1 MHSEGS
7 GYDCMIRDL
16 WEKAVLWY
24 LALLYRFWPASPHL
38 PEYRVALNLARKY
51 GCRTV
56 LDVGCGRG
64 NLGKLLIKH
73 GIARRYLGIDI
84 VKLFNVEDPRAV
96 FVNADAR
103 DEACVMGRFDC
114 VFFVNS
120 LFYIGFS
127 HLFKY
132 AELGDVVIVI
142 DINPSSKYL
151 ANKLVDILEGGIRLN
166 PVVVKRELERAGFRI
181 LEEKIGA
188 QYYLVVGG
196 GRHKTTHL
204 NW

>member
-1 MHSEGS
+1 
-7 GYDCMIRDL
+7 MIRGL
-16 WEKAVLWY
+16 REKAVLWY
-24 LALLYRFWPASPHL
+24 LSLLYRFWPASPYL
-38 PEYRVALNLARKY
+38 PEYRVALTLARKY
-51 GCRTV
+51 NCKTV

-64 NLGKLLIKH
+64 NLGKLLVKH
-73 GIARRYLGIDI
+73 RIVHRYLGIDV
-84 VKLFNVEDPRAV
+84 VKLFNVEDPRTI
-96 FVNADAR
+96 FINADAR

-166 PVVVKRELERAGFRI
+166 PVVVKREL
-181 LEEKIGA
+181 
-188 QYYLVVGG
+188 
-196 GRHKTTHL
+196 
-204 NW
+204 

>member
-1 MHSEGS
+1 MCREVR
-7 GYDCMIRDL
+7 GYGCMIRGL
-16 WEKAVLWY
+16 REKAVLWY
-24 LALLYRFWPASPHL
+24 LALLYRFWPASPRL
-38 PEYRVALNLARKY
+38 PEYRVALTLAKKY
-51 GCRTV
+51 NCRTV

-64 NLGKLLIKH
+64 NLGKLLVKH
-73 GIARRYLGIDI
+73 RIAYRYLGIDI
-84 VKLFNVEDPRAV
+84 VKLFNVEDPRTV

-103 DEACVMGRFDC
+103 DEVCVVGGFDC

-132 AELGDVVIVI
+132 AELGDVLIVI

-151 ANKLVDILEGGIRLN
+151 ANKLVDILEGRIRIN
-166 PVVVKRELERAGFRI
+166 PVVVRRELERAGFRI

-188 QYYLVVGG
+188 QYYLVVSGSK
-196 GRHKTTHL
+196 HKAIH
-204 NW
+204 